1 MICLLRAMCCLGF
14 AAELWDRG
22 AIINQGE
29 ALNAL
34 LARSIKICGK
44 NNQLIHRLTGRPG
57 TECKSV
63 SDPGT
68 GKMNC
73 IKTEYDFT

>member
-1 MICLLRAMCCLGF
+1 MCCLGF
-14 AAELWDRG
+14 AAKLWDRG

-34 LARSIKICGK
+34 LERSIKTCGK
-44 NNQLIHRLTGRPG
+44 NNQLIHRLRLQPE

-63 SDPGT
+63 TDLGT
-68 GKMNC
+68 GKEQN
-73 IKTEYDFT
+73 IKTECGLTQCSYY